1 MFEWVV
7 GEVKA
12 VPDTVWRLNNNLT
25 VLGINGVLKMLNG
38 EGCQEIVRLRDLVGS
53 YDATFLENVLEDV
66 HKLAGRIVEKW
77 WKPYGLPEALCRLEA
92 ARATTVSDYN
102 I

>member
-25 VLGINGVLKMLNG
+25 VLGINGVFKMLNG
-38 EGCQEIVRLRDLVGS
+38 EGCQEIGRLRDLVGS

-66 HKLAGRIVEKW
+66 HKLAG
-77 WKPYGLPEALCRLEA
+77 
-92 ARATTVSDYN
+92 
-102 I
+102 